1 MEQTAKRDSSQKGPD
16 QKKRFVDFMQKLKD
30 EGKLLEYFKET
41 DRLAEEQ
48 DPDSDWDVLLK

>member
-1 MEQTAKRDSSQKGPD
+1 MEQMAKKDSSLKAPD
-16 QKKRFVDFMQKLKD
+16 QKKRFADFMQKLKD